1 MALGLAGLAGA
12 VTLLAGDDLPLD
24 NRATPAVPPESAS
37 PEVEVADRSAP
48 APARTEPPAQPLA
61 LPDAPLPDTIRNVTP
76 ADILP
81 PPPVQGPLKRV
92 EAKLPEQPKV
102 EVPDDLTFRRPL
114 VLDAGTLRHKTLT
127 IRLAGLD
134 APAVSETCPSR
145 LGGSWPCG
153 RRARTALRAFVRRR
167 AITCDQISEVAPGLI
182 AAQCR
187 RQDTDLSDWMIAQ
200 GWARPQEDAP
210 QALRAASEAA
220 RAKRK
225 GIWQLDW
232 RGDLDRRLS
241 TQTPAPTLETNE
253 PSPREPAGA
262 ASRDT
267 GEERETSFEPG
278 SASLDGLLGDVEI
291 VDTPWHPDSGE
302 TADAPDPGASED
314 APAGLPR

>member
-1 MALGLAGLAGA
+1 MRIGAMALGLAGLAG
-12 VTLLAGDDLPLD
+12 VVLLLVGDDPPQDNLD
-24 NRATPAVPPESAS
+24 ARTAPSESAR
-37 PEVEVADRSAP
+37 PEAEVADRSPP
-48 APARTEPPAQPLA
+48 APARPGPPVQPPR

-81 PPPVQGPLKRV
+81 PPPVRGPLKRV

-134 APAVSETCPSR
+134 APEVSETCPSR

-187 RQDTDLSDWMIAQ
+187 RQDTDLSEWMIAQ
-200 GWARPQEDAP
+200 GWARPADDAP
-210 QALRAASEAA
+210 EALREAGDAA

-232 RGDLDRRLS
+232 RGDLDRRIGAG
-241 TQTPAPTLETNE
+241 PETSATAIGTDPE
-253 PSPREPAGA
+253 
-262 ASRDT
+262 T
-267 GEERETSFEPG
+267 GEGTDGDTAAG
-278 SASLDGLLGDVEI
+278 SQDASLEGLLGDVEI

-302 TADAPDPGASED
+302 TDDAPDRDASDE